1 MSAARKGGR
10 GGVPS
15 WCYVRTQQVLIIIL
29 HRFLVHDLHII
40 ITFCGQNFFPS
51 GGGVRRIILFTK
63 VLSLF
68 SVTLIWK
75 FILFEFSGSRGGSGF
90 GTNKDPLMINM
101 DNYKVKVILNS
112 FWAWRLNYFF
122 CDIEI

>member
-1 MSAARKGGR
+1 MFAARKSGG
-10 GGVPS
+10 GGGGCLPDAT
-15 WCYVRTQQVLIIIL
+15 YIHNLLIIIL
-29 HRFLVHDLHII
+29 HRSLVQDLHII
-40 ITFCGQNFFPS
+40 ITFYRQNFFPS

-112 FWAWRLNYFF
+112 F
-122 CDIEI
+122 